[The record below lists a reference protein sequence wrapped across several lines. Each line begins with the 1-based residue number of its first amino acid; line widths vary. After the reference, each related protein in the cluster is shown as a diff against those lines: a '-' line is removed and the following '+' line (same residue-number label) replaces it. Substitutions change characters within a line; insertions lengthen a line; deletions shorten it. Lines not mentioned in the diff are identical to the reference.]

1 MYTSVINASFPV
13 LSIAAAVPMLGAL
26 LLWLVPATRRQAKL
40 LGMVFSLVDLGL
52 AGHLLANYDYSAS
65 LPAGSPC
72 SG

>member
-40 LGMVFSLVDLGL
+40 LGMVFSLVDLG
-52 AGHLLANYDYSAS
+52 
-65 LPAGSPC
+65 
-72 SG
+72 